1 MDYQKYYDNLVNR
14 ARDRSVLQYTEK
26 HHIVPRCMGGT
37 DSKENLVNLTPE
49 EHFVAHQLLVKLF
62 PNNQKLIYAAAMMT
76 RGHNGRRA
84 NNKLF
89 GWIRKQFALTH
100 SKAMKGQKRPKTQ
113 EHIENHRKSLLE
125 NGNIKGWTKGVARG
139 PMSEEGK
146 LKRSQSLKGIKQ
158 PPRDAEWRQKQ
169 SLVQSKKY
177 ICPHCNLKGVGSA
190 MKRWHFDNC
199 KARFENLDSP
209 KPQDN
214 IQVEQV
220 T

>member
-1 MDYQKYYDNLVNR
+1 MDYQKHYDSLVNR
-14 ARDRSVLQYTEK
+14 ARNRSVLSYTER
-26 HHIVPRCMGGT
+26 HHVVPKCMGGT

-100 SKAMKGQKRPKTQ
+100 SKAMKGSKRPKTQ
-113 EHIENHRKSLLE
+113 EHIENHRTSLLAS
-125 NGNIKGWTKGVARG
+125 NKKIGWAKGVARG
-139 PMSEEGK
+139 PMSEEEK
-146 LKRSQSLKGIKQ
+146 LKRSQALKGKPQ
-158 PPRDAEWRQKQ
+158 PKDEQWRKSQ
-169 SLVQSKKY
+169 SVSQSKPY
-177 ICPHCNLKGVGSA
+177 TCPHCGLNGVGSA

-199 KARFENLDSP
+199 KARFENLDSLES
-209 KPQDN
+209 QEL
-214 IQVEQV
+214 I
-220 T
+220 